1 MGFYPR
7 PPYGG
12 RRGRRMAGWVGNG
25 FYPRPPYGGRPARRT
40 RWLWTCSFYPR
51 PPYGG
56 RPGSLC
62 FCFRKKLFLSSPSIR
77 RATTMSA
84 RERAGARF
92 LSSPSIRRAT
102 PMRHDAM
109 FKPDVSILA
118 LHTEGDGTACSCSPS
133 RRTFLSSPSI
143 RRATWPADFLP
154 QPARFYPRPPYGGR
168 PAPAQHGI
176 GGKRVSILALHT
188 EGDSRAWRPAAARR
202 RFLSSPSI
210 RRATQAAANYAK
222 CSPVSILALH
232 TEGDCRSAA
241 PIPVF
246 DVSILALHTEGDQSA
261 GARRGQ
267 AYRFYPRPPYGGR
280 RQLAIACIH
289 RRTVSILAL
298 HTEGDGYRTINGQ
311 LVPVSILALHTEGD
325 TQFPAWADIPEVSIL
340 ALHTEGDAFAYPI
353 CPE

>member
-1 MGFYPR
+1 MVICAVCAVGVSILALHTEGDGIR
-7 PPYGG
+7 PPRGG
-12 RRGRRMAGWVGNG
+12 RRPR

-232 TEGDCRSAA
+232 TEGDGMWVDEEGYNEMFLSS
-241 PIPVF
+241 P
-246 DVSILALHTEGDQSA
+246 SIRRATITFFHLACLHYS
-261 GARRGQ
+261 
-267 AYRFYPRPPYGGR
+267 FYPRPPYGGR
-280 RQLAIACIH
+280 LPLRS
-289 RRTVSILAL
+289 T
-298 HTEGDGYRTINGQ
+298 
-311 LVPVSILALHTEGD
+311 D
-325 TQFPAWADIPEVSIL
+325 TCF
-340 ALHTEGDAFAYPI
+340 
-353 CPE
+353 